1 MDELEKFPFFHDEG
15 IRLVST
21 CPLCDAKLNTAQAEL
36 IEEREDMSLVHIKCA
51 KCKTALLVVVVST
64 QMGVSSV
71 VLITD
76 LSYEDV
82 LSFQETASI
91 TADNVIELH
100 EMMKDKNI
108 VKKILALK

>member
-15 IRLVST
+15 IRLVSS
-21 CPLCDAKLNTAQAEL
+21 CPLCDAKLSSAKAQL
-36 IEEREDMSLVHIKCA
+36 IEERDDMSLVHIQCT
-51 KCKTALLVVVVST
+51 KCKTALLVVVVNT

-76 LSYEDV
+76 LSFEDV
-82 LSFQETASI
+82 LTFREVPGV
-91 TADNVIELH
+91 TADDVIALH
-100 EMMKDKNI
+100 QTIRDKNF